1 MASASDA
8 IPSRLAGEH
17 SRRRDASHPWSRAP
31 WLPTETSGLLELIR
45 SRLDEPVLQRLAC
58 LLRSGQPQTRSSVEA
73 VLPPLLVGLIGLA
86 ARPGKESRVA
96 EVFEAIDESLLE
108 RLATALDP
116 SGLECTQALGRQAMN
131 RLVGPAAAARLVAR
145 AARYAQ
151 LDTTAARA
159 LLETLTPV
167 VLAAAKSQMRARAAR
182 VEGLSAPA
190 ALPADASH
198 QPIRALEPPCLPPDS
213 ALPEARGSSA
223 PFRKHW
229 VAAAVSLAWCLLLG
243 YWALSPMSPIRRAA
257 VFPKATSAALSLSNV
272 GAQVEYAGV
281 VDNELSRAR
290 VLEML
295 ADRVGESNLV
305 GELRIDARVPPPP
318 WLGALD
324 SVLSLARQPGVDLLL
339 RGSRVDVTA
348 ASLND
353 GAGIVHRLRALW
365 GDHLAIGLRDRRID
379 PMRLAELDT
388 GAPLADLET
397 MLGAWVIHFS
407 PDSDEVPAAHRPLI
421 RRVAHL
427 MDRLPEG
434 AVVDVCGHTDDTGDA
449 GVNLTLSQVRAE
461 SVREALIDAGANPAR
476 LRVRGYGSQRPV
488 AGNER
493 PHGRSMNRR
502 IEFVLR
508 RD

>member
-1 MASASDA
+1 MASAYDA
-8 IPSRLAGEH
+8 IPSGSASEQP
-17 SRRRDASHPWSRAP
+17 RRRDASHQWGRAA
-31 WLPTETSGLLELIR
+31 WLPTETSGLLGLIR
-45 SRLDEPVLQRLAC
+45 SRLDEAVLQRLAC
-58 LLRSGQPQTRSSVEA
+58 MLHSGLPQARSSVEA
-73 VLPPLLVGLIGLA
+73 VLPPLLVGLIGVA
-86 ARPGKESRVA
+86 ARPGKARRVA

-116 SGLECTQALGRQAMN
+116 SGLECIQALGRQAMN
-131 RLVGPAAAARLVAR
+131 RLVGHAAASRLVSR

-151 LDTTAARA
+151 LDNAAARA

-167 VLAAAKSQMRARAAR
+167 ALAAAKSQMRACAAGS
-182 VEGLSAPA
+182 EGLSAPA
-190 ALPADASH
+190 APADA
-198 QPIRALEPPCLPPDS
+198 PYPPLRALERPYLPPDS
-213 ALPEARGSSA
+213 SLPAARGMSA
-223 PFRKHW
+223 PFRRHG
-229 VAAAVSLAWCLLLG
+229 VLAAVSLAWCLLLG
-243 YWALSPMSPIRRAA
+243 YWALSPMSPIRRPV
-257 VFPKATSAALSLSNV
+257 VFQKATSATLSLSNV

-295 ADRVGESNLV
+295 ADQVGENNLV

-318 WLGALD
+318 WLGALA
-324 SVLSLARQPGVDLLL
+324 SVLSLTRQPGVDLLL
-339 RGSRVDVTA
+339 SGSRVDVTA

-379 PMRLAELDT
+379 PLRLAELDT

-397 MLGAWVIHFS
+397 ILGAWVIHFT
-407 PDSDEVPAAHRPLI
+407 PDSDEVPSAHRPLI
-421 RRVAHL
+421 RRVAYL

-434 AVVDVCGHTDDTGDA
+434 VVVDVCGHTDDTGDA
-449 GVNLTLSQVRAE
+449 AVNLTLSQVRAE

-488 AGNER
+488 AGNDR

>member
-1 MASASDA
+1 MASAYDA
-8 IPSRLAGEH
+8 IPSGSASEQP
-17 SRRRDASHPWSRAP
+17 RRRDASHPWSRAA
-31 WLPTETSGLLELIR
+31 WLPTETSGLLGLIR
-45 SRLDEPVLQRLAC
+45 SRLDEAVLQRLAC
-58 LLRSGQPQTRSSVEA
+58 MLHSGLPQARSSVEA
-73 VLPPLLVGLIGLA
+73 VLPPLLVGLIGVA
-86 ARPGKESRVA
+86 ARPGKARRVA

-131 RLVGPAAAARLVAR
+131 RLVGHAASSRLVSR

-151 LDTTAARA
+151 LDNAAARA

-167 VLAAAKSQMRARAAR
+167 ALAAAKIQMRARGAGS
-182 VEGLSAPA
+182 EGLA
-190 ALPADASH
+190 ALPADAPY
-198 QPIRALEPPCLPPDS
+198 QPVRALEQTYLPPAS
-213 ALPEARGSSA
+213 GLPAARGSSA
-223 PFRKHW
+223 PLHKHG
-229 VAAAVSLAWCLLLG
+229 VAAAVSLVWCLLLG
-243 YWALSPMSPIRRAA
+243 YWALSPMSQIRRPAM
-257 VFPKATSAALSLSNV
+257 FQNATSAALSLSNV

-281 VDNELSRAR
+281 VDNEFSRAR

-295 ADRVGESNLV
+295 ADQVGENNLV
-305 GELRIDARVPPPP
+305 GELRIDARLPPPP
-318 WLGALD
+318 WLGALA

-348 ASLND
+348 ARLND
-353 GAGIVHRLRALW
+353 GAGIVHRLRASW

-427 MDRLPEG
+427 LDRLPEG

-449 GVNLTLSQVRAE
+449 AVNLTLSQVRAE

-488 AGNER
+488 AGNDR